1 MEDFW
6 TKKDELERLS
16 DFLSYKITKIH
27 ENCYV
32 PDMGSRAPRLEW
44 LKDQWESDLVDIDEE
59 ILYEARTVMRP
70 FYLHWQN
77 KFGKL
82 PDSWVDNI
90 L

>member
-1 MEDFW
+1 
-6 TKKDELERLS
+6 
-16 DFLSYKITKIH
+16 
-27 ENCYV
+27 
-32 PDMGSRAPRLEW
+32 MGSRAPRLEW

-59 ILYEARTVMRP
+59 ILCEARTVMRP